1 MTKTPNMHIALIGS
15 GNVATKVGQAL
26 KNAGHHIDAIVS
38 RHQENAQQ
46 LASLL
51 DAQWHSSALELKGQ
65 FDVIIVSVNDNA
77 IEEIATQL
85 MPTDAIVVHT
95 AGSIPMSV
103 LSRFDRHGVIYPLQ
117 TLSKQKEIDMRG
129 VPFLIEGNSPDTT
142 TIIQHLTQTISDNV
156 TSGTSEQRQQLH
168 LAAVFACNFTNH
180 LYTIAEK
187 LLQSSGLSFQLLM
200 PLIEETTHKIQH
212 LSPIDSQ
219 TGPAIRHD
227 THVMQQHME
236 ALSNDTQLQSIYTLL
251 SQSIMD
257 CHQQNAKK

>member
-1 MTKTPNMHIALIGS
+1 MHIALIGS
-15 GNVATKVGQAL
+15 GNVATQMGLAL
-26 KNAGHHIDAIVS
+26 KKAGHQIDAIVS
-38 RHQENAQQ
+38 RHEGHAQQ
-46 LASLL
+46 LASAL
-51 DAQWHSSALELKGQ
+51 DAQWHTSVMNLNEKM
-65 FDVIIVSVNDNA
+65 DVIIISVNDNA
-77 IEEIATQL
+77 IDEIANQL
-85 MPTDAIVVHT
+85 KPTNAIVVHT

-117 TLSKQKEIDMRG
+117 TLSKQKEIDMRE

-142 TIIQHLTQTISDNV
+142 TIIQDLAHTISDNV
-156 TSGTSEQRQQLH
+156 ASGTSEQRQQVH

-187 LLQSSGLSFQLLM
+187 LLRSSGLSFKLLM
-200 PLIEETTHKIQH
+200 PLIEETTRKIHH

-227 THVMQQHME
+227 TRVMHQHMN
-236 ALSNDTQLQSIYTLL
+236 ALADDPQLQHIYELL

-257 CHQQNAKK
+257 HHQQNTKK